1 MGEFKNT
8 LRANSTEEIALILSF
23 VCKILVGK
31 YLILEIIVQYFST
44 DLTPL
49 LTSLKFYP
57 AVIKIGLFLL
67 AWVLLWLP
75 IAIPLGKF
83 LQWNPLNSPTPQQKL
98 PLLASLYL
106 FVPMMIWLTLP
117 IENLSLADYGLVWNG
132 EILRSLLV
140 GLMLGL
146 GGLGLIFGMESLFG
160 WVKWQNQHFTRLI
173 SLSIPLLLLGLWVGL
188 TEEALFRGVFLTQLQ
203 QDYSF
208 WGAAIISS
216 ILFALLHLLWE
227 RSATIPQLP
236 GLFLMGIILV
246 IARWADSGNLGLAWG
261 LHAAW
266 VWGLASLD
274 GAELLTYPESS
285 PDWGVGIGKQ
295 PLAGMAGIGCLLV
308 TGLVLWKLFAERVI

>member
-1 MGEFKNT
+1 
-8 LRANSTEEIALILSF
+8 
-23 VCKILVGK
+23 VYKILVGK

-67 AWVLLWLP
+67 AWVLFWLP
-75 IAIPLGKF
+75 IAVPLGKF

-106 FVPMMIWLTLP
+106 LVPLMIWLTLQV
-117 IENLSLADYGLVWNG
+117 EGVSLLDYGLVWNK
-132 EILRSLLV
+132 ELLRSLLV
-140 GLMLGL
+140 GLILGL
-146 GGLGLIFGMESLFG
+146 GGLGFIFGMESLLG
-160 WVKWQNQHFTRLI
+160 WVKWQGEHFTRLI

-188 TEEALFRGVFLTQLQ
+188 TEEALFRGVFFTQLQ
-203 QDYSF
+203 QDYPF

-216 ILFALLHLLWE
+216 IIFALLHLLWE
-227 RSATIPQLP
+227 RNATIPQLP

-246 IARWADSGNLGLAWG
+246 IARWADGGNLGLAWG

-274 GAELLTYPESS
+274 AAELLTYPESS

-308 TGLVLWKLFAERVI
+308 TGLVLWKLFAETVI

>member
-1 MGEFKNT
+1 
-8 LRANSTEEIALILSF
+8 
-23 VCKILVGK
+23 VYKILVGK
-31 YLILEIIVQYFST
+31 YLIIEIIVQYFST

-75 IAIPLGKF
+75 IAVPLGKF

-106 FVPMMIWLTLP
+106 LVPLMIWLTLP
-117 IENLSLADYGLVWNG
+117 IENLSLADYGLSWNG
-132 EILRSLLV
+132 EMLRSLLV
-140 GLMLGL
+140 GLILGL

-188 TEEALFRGVFLTQLQ
+188 TEEALFRGVFFTQLQ

-216 ILFALLHLLWE
+216 IVFALLHLLWE

-236 GLFLMGIILV
+236 GLFLMGLILV

-285 PDWGVGIGKQ
+285 PDWGVGIDKQ

>member
-1 MGEFKNT
+1 MY
-8 LRANSTEEIALILSF
+8 
-23 VCKILVGK
+23 KILVGK
-31 YLILEIIVQYFST
+31 YLIIKIIVQYFST
-44 DLTPL
+44 ALTPL

-75 IAIPLGKF
+75 IAVPLGKF

-106 FVPMMIWLTLP
+106 FVPLMIWLTLQ

-208 WGAAIISS
+208 WGAAVISS

-227 RSATIPQLP
+227 RSTTIPQLP

-274 GAELLTYPESS
+274 AAELLTYPESS

>member
-1 MGEFKNT
+1 
-8 LRANSTEEIALILSF
+8 
-23 VCKILVGK
+23 
-31 YLILEIIVQYFST
+31 
-44 DLTPL
+44 
-49 LTSLKFYP
+49 
-57 AVIKIGLFLL
+57 
-67 AWVLLWLP
+67 
-75 IAIPLGKF
+75 
-83 LQWNPLNSPTPQQKL
+83 
-98 PLLASLYL
+98 
-106 FVPMMIWLTLP
+106 MIWLTLQ
-117 IENLSLADYGLVWNG
+117 IEDLSLADYGLVWNQ
-132 EILRSLLV
+132 ELLRSLLV

-146 GGLGLIFGMESLFG
+146 GGLGFIFGMESLFG
-160 WVKWQNQHFTRLI
+160 WVKWQNKHFTRLI

-274 GAELLTYPESS
+274 AAELLTYPESS

-308 TGLVLWKLFAERVI
+308 TGLVLWRLFAERVI